1 MGKHIPVLLKE
12 TIDGLNVKKDGIYLD
27 LTVGRGGHSSEILK
41 KLDTGYLIGVDQDI
55 EAINESQKNLGEV
68 GSNFELVHQ
77 NFISFI
83 NILKEKGIDPAL
95 LINIDPNVL
104 IDIIGSAVSEALQSD
119 KWKNKIKLR

>member
-55 EAINESQKNLGEV
+55 EAINESQKNLSEV

-83 NILKEKGIDPAL
+83 K
-95 LINIDPNVL
+95 
-104 IDIIGSAVSEALQSD
+104 LQS
-119 KWKNKIKLR
+119 